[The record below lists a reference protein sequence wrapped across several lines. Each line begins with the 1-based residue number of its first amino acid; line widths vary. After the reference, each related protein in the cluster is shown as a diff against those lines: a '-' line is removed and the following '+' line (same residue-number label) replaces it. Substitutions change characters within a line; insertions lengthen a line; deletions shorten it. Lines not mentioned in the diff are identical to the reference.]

1 MNRRSPANSGGGTP
15 GAAHLAF
22 PSFSPSYLFPTLGL
36 LSLHGEEWRVIPL
49 GEGRSG
55 NGAREVPQTRDQG
68 PGVAPRWLSALGQ
81 VWASGL
87 CLLICPVGLGM
98 PVSHRAEDLATLGLI
113 STGRF
118 RGFPGGPL
126 RLGVVEPAQ

>member
-1 MNRRSPANSGGGTP
+1 MNRRSPFNSGGGTP
-15 GAAHLAF
+15 GTAHLAF
-22 PSFSPSYLFPTLGL
+22 PSFSPSYLFPTFGL
-36 LSLHGEEWRVIPL
+36 LSLHGEEWIISPL

-87 CLLICPVGLGM
+87 CLLICPV
-98 PVSHRAEDLATLGLI
+98 VSHRAEDLVTLGLI
-113 STGRF
+113 CTGRF